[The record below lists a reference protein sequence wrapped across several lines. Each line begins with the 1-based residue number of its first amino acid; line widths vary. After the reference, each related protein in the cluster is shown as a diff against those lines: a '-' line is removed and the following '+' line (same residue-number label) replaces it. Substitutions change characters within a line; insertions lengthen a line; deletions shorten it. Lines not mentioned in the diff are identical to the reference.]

1 MNGDLRFQSSI
12 CSCNHVAAGKRLS
25 ETREWRTKERARP
38 IVEVNWLSLRRPQFA
53 RIHSTRFTIK
63 NNCPYGIAPATLT
76 GTGDSVSTGFELAP
90 QVSNTITMPV
100 PWSGRVWARFGCS
113 NNGGKFHC
121 NSGDCGSG
129 QVGCNG
135 AGAAPPATLV
145 EFTLSPAGQNDF
157 YDVSLVDG
165 FNLPVLVVPQG
176 GARCPTTDCPV
187 DINAQCPQELAVKD
201 ASGGT
206 IGCKSACLQFNK
218 PEYCCTGNYNRPET
232 CPPTNY
238 SRFFKNLCPKAY
250 SYAYDDTSSTFTCG
264 NGADYLITFC
274 P

>member
-1 MNGDLRFQSSI
+1 MKIEFI
-12 CSCNHVAAGKRLS
+12 
-25 ETREWRTKERARP
+25 
-38 IVEVNWLSLRRPQFA
+38 FA
-53 RIHSTRFTIK
+53 ILLIATNFIYGIHSTRFTIK

>member
-1 MNGDLRFQSSI
+1 MEIGLLFSI
-12 CSCNHVAAGKRLS
+12 FLVASNFIYG
-25 ETREWRTKERARP
+25 
-38 IVEVNWLSLRRPQFA
+38 V
-53 RIHSTRFTIK
+53 HSTVFTIK
-63 NNCPYGIAPATLT
+63 NNCRYGIAPATLT
-76 GTGDSVSTGFELAP
+76 GTGDLVSTGFELAP
-90 QVSNTITMPV
+90 EASNTINMPV

-113 NNGGKFHC
+113 NDGGHFHC

-129 QVGCNG
+129 HVGCNG
-135 AGAAPPATLV
+135 AGGAPPATLV
-145 EFTLSPAGQNDF
+145 EFTLGQKDF

-165 FNLPVLVVPQG
+165 FNLPVSVVPQG
-176 GARCPTTDCPV
+176 GGAGCPTTDCPV
-187 DINAQCPQELAVKD
+187 DINARCPSELAVKD

-218 PEYCCTGNYNRPET
+218 PEYCCTADHSTPET

-238 SRFFKNLCPKAY
+238 SSFFKNLCPKAY
-250 SYAYDDTSSTFTCG
+250 SYAYDDKSSTFTCG